1 MTRYIENL
9 PDLPVDVLK
18 DIYVRG
24 KNSID
29 SCAAQGDI
37 DTSPYTVSQIQF
49 VAKLIEQ
56 KGGTIP
62 EVA

>member
-1 MTRYIENL
+1 
-9 PDLPVDVLK
+9 

-37 DTSPYTVSQIQF
+37 DASPYTVSQIQF